1 MAASIDWA
9 RVRGVW
15 RASGRTSS
23 TIELYSGW
31 ARRFVGYCLVEG
43 LDPIGHLTEEFAE
56 KFRAEGC
63 ARRKFR
69 RRRRLRPIGRIAIV
83 APRALSCALAALGH
97 TVPQWRSQPA
107 PPPRGS
113 KVVRE
118 FVAYRIK
125 HRGIATSTIRS
136 DVAVAT
142 KFLSFVRV
150 HGRSPASTRVAEID
164 GFVLD
169 LASKC
174 AKKTVAGNCSTLRA
188 FLRFLHVTGR
198 VRADLA
204 PCVVAPRTRSPD
216 RPPRALPWK
225 DVQRI
230 LRVIDVRQPLGPRD
244 FALFLMMAT
253 YGMGAGEVYELKLDD
268 INWKARTIRIRR
280 PKTGAVM
287 LLPLLDPI
295 ARALARYLRD
305 ERPAHAR
312 ARNVFVT
319 DHMPHR
325 ALSGSTTIRHR
336 LTKYAEAAGVSA
348 TFLGTHV
355 FRHSHATRQIE
366 GGAPPK
372 VVADILGHRRPE
384 STSAYVRGAIVRLR
398 EIALPVP
405 K

>member
-1 MAASIDWA
+1 M
-9 RVRGVW
+9 
-15 RASGRTSS
+15 
-23 TIELYSGW
+23 
-31 ARRFVGYCLVEG
+31 
-43 LDPIGHLTEEFAE
+43 
-56 KFRAEGC
+56 
-63 ARRKFR
+63 
-69 RRRRLRPIGRIAIV
+69 
-83 APRALSCALAALGH
+83 
-97 TVPQWRSQPA
+97 
-107 PPPRGS
+107 
-113 KVVRE
+113 RE
-118 FVAYRIK
+118 FVAYRVK

-142 KFLSFVRV
+142 KFLSFIRV
-150 HGRSPASTRVAEID
+150 HGRRPVSMRVAEID

-169 LASKC
+169 LTSKC

-188 FLRFLHVTGR
+188 FLRFLHLSGR

-204 PCVVAPRTRSPD
+204 SCVIAPRTRSVD

-230 LRVIDVRQPLGPRD
+230 LRAIDMRRPLGRRD

-253 YGMGAGEVYELKLDD
+253 YGMGAGEVYELKLED
-268 INWKARTIRIRR
+268 INWKARTIRLRR
-280 PKTGAVM
+280 PKTGVVTM
-287 LLPLLDPI
+287 LPLLDPV
-295 ARALARYLRD
+295 ARALAQYLRH

-319 DHMPHR
+319 DLMPHR

-372 VVADILGHRRPE
+372 IVADILGHRRPS

-398 EIALPVP
+398 AIALPVP
-405 K
+405 Q

>member
-1 MAASIDWA
+1 
-9 RVRGVW
+9 
-15 RASGRTSS
+15 
-23 TIELYSGW
+23 
-31 ARRFVGYCLVEG
+31 
-43 LDPIGHLTEEFAE
+43 LDPVVHLTRDCAE
-56 KFRAEGC
+56 RFRAEC
-63 ARRKFR
+63 VRRKFR
-69 RRRRLRPIGRIAIV
+69 RRRRLRPVGRSAIV

-97 TVPQWRSQPA
+97 AVPQWRQQPSDL
-107 PPPRGS
+107 PRAS

-118 FVAYRIK
+118 FVAYRLK

-136 DVAVAT
+136 DLAVAT
-142 KFLSFVRV
+142 KFVAFVRTRR
-150 HGRSPASTRVAEID
+150 RSMASTRIIDLD
-164 GFVLD
+164 GFVLQ
-169 LASKC
+169 LTSKC
-174 AKKTVAGNCSTLRA
+174 TRKTVAGNCSTLRA
-188 FLRFLHVTGR
+188 FLRFLHLTGR
-198 VRADLA
+198 IRNDLSSF
-204 PCVVAPRTRSPD
+204 VVVPRTRFAE

-230 LRVIDVRQPLGPRD
+230 IDAIDVQRPLGRRD

-253 YGMGAGEVYELKLDD
+253 YGMGAGEVYALKLDD
-268 INWKARTIRIRR
+268 IDWKARTIRVCR
-280 PKTGAVM
+280 PKTGIVT

-295 ARALARYLRD
+295 ARAVALYLRH
-305 ERPAHAR
+305 ERPAHAH

-325 ALSGSTTIRHR
+325 ALGGSSTIRHR
-336 LTKYAEAAGVSA
+336 LRKYAEAAGVSA
-348 TFLGTHV
+348 PFLGTHV

-372 VVADILGHRRPE
+372 IVSDILGHRRPE

>member
-1 MAASIDWA
+1 MATSIDWA

-23 TIELYSGW
+23 TIELYSNW
-31 ARRFVGYCLVEG
+31 ARRFVGYCVREG
-43 LDPIGHLTEEFAE
+43 LDPLGHLTREAAE

-63 ARRKFR
+63 VRRKFR
-69 RRRRLRPIGRIAIV
+69 RRRRLRPIGPIAII
-83 APRALSCALAALGH
+83 AARALSCALAALGH
-97 TVPQWRSQPA
+97 AVPQWRPLPA

-125 HRGIATSTIRS
+125 HRGIATSTIWS

-142 KFLSFVRV
+142 KFLSFVRL
-150 HGRSPASTRVAEID
+150 HRRSPASMRVADVD

-169 LASKC
+169 LTSKC
-174 AKKTVAGNCSTLRA
+174 AMKTVAGNCSTLRA

-204 PCVVAPRTRSPD
+204 PCVVAPRTRSLD
-216 RPPRALPWK
+216 RPRRALPWT

-230 LRVIDVRQPLGPRD
+230 LRVIDVRQPLGRRD

-253 YGMGAGEVYELKLDD
+253 YGMGAGEVYELKLED
-268 INWKARTIRIRR
+268 IDWKARMIRIRR
-280 PKTGAVM
+280 PKTGVVM
-287 LLPLLDPI
+287 QLPLLDPV

-348 TFLGTHV
+348 PFLGTHV

-366 GGAPPK
+366 GGAPPR

-398 EIALPVP
+398 AIALSVP
-405 K
+405 R